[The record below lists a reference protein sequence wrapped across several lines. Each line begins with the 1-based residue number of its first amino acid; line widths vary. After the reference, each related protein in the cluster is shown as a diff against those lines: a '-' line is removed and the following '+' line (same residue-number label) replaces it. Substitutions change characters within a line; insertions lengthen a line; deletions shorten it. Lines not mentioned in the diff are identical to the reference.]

1 MVDKL
6 PCLMSDR
13 RGRPW
18 GSLRAAALPDYWHP
32 LASASATSRVPEHLD
47 LCRGARPPA
56 RGGSTTPKPEG
67 GTGSWLHPSWD
78 LAPRPTPPR
87 GSSTLAPGL
96 SLSWFLSQRLTP
108 AEQVA
113 SKTSAG
119 QNKAMR
125 LTRLSGLM
133 V

>member
-1 MVDKL
+1 MGRGAWQATVHEVAE
-6 PCLMSDR
+6 SDTTEQLIL
-13 RGRPW
+13 
-18 GSLRAAALPDYWHP
+18 SLTSDPA
-32 LASASATSRVPEHLD
+32 SRVPEHLD

-56 RGGSTTPKPEG
+56 SGGSTTPKPEG
-67 GTGSWLHPSWD
+67 GTGSWLHPCWD
-78 LAPRPTPPR
+78 LAPAR

-125 LTRLSGLM
+125 LTVGSQA
-133 V
+133 